1 MRISGWS
8 CVAFLSALSGLPS
21 AHAQSLPGSASA
33 TSLTTPQQAT
43 TPPCPGFTVTTQ
55 GLSGAG
61 GAIAD
66 ASTTNFVIN
75 VSGAQPYVWD
85 LDVTTF
91 ITHTACWD
99 LDIRLISPAGT
110 SVALTTDNGG
120 SNDDVFN
127 GTLWDDSVIAVPVTD
142 FGFSNGVTATPVSPE
157 GSFTRFRGE
166 NPNGAWTLAITDDV
180 ANEVGSLASWR
191 LDMFSVPS
199 MPGTFPLTFA
209 KQAGLTLTDNTT
221 VSDSLPISNI
231 GTSIAKVALYVEV
244 LHTSSGDLDINLTS
258 PQGVP
263 VPITSDNGSFNDNC
277 FNGTWFD
284 EDAPTVLTDATF
296 SNNVVMVLAQAEG
309 ALDSLVG
316 QNPNGTWTI
325 DVTDDANTNTGTFV
339 RWQLKIWT
347 CGACSGSV
355 TNYCT
360 AGTSSSGCVPAL
372 SVSGAPST
380 TSSSGFVVT
389 CNNLEAQRSSM
400 LFYGTSGRVAWPWT
414 NTGSSS
420 FMCVKSPVQRTPAA
434 SSGGTSG
441 QCDGQ
446 YSIDLNQFWST
457 HPSALGQPLT
467 ALATFQAQAWYRDPP
482 APKGTHSSNAIEFF
496 LCP

>member
-1 MRISGWS
+1 M
-8 CVAFLSALSGLPS
+8 
-21 AHAQSLPGSASA
+21 
-33 TSLTTPQQAT
+33 
-43 TPPCPGFTVTTQ
+43 
-55 GLSGAG
+55 
-61 GAIAD
+61 
-66 ASTTNFVIN
+66 IN

-157 GSFTRFRGE
+157 GSFTRFRGD

-244 LHTSSGDLDINLTS
+244 LHTSSGDLDNLTS

-284 EDAPTVLTDATF
+284 EDGADGAHGRDLLQQRRDGLGPSRGPAPRQPGRPESQRHLDHRRHRRCQHQHRHV
-296 SNNVVMVLAQAEG
+296 G
-309 ALDSLVG
+309 ALAAEDLDLRSVLRIG
-316 QNPNGTWTI
+316 H
-325 DVTDDANTNTGTFV
+325 
-339 RWQLKIWT
+339 QLLHR
-347 CGACSGSV
+347 GDLELGLR
-355 TNYCT
+355 
-360 AGTSSSGCVPAL
+360 AGP

-389 CNNLEAQRSSM
+389 CNNLEGLKTRSSM
-400 LFYGTSGRVAWPWT
+400 LFYGGRAVEWRGP
-414 NTGSSS
+414 G
-420 FMCVKSPVQRTPAA
+420 PTPAA
-434 SSGGTSG
+434 AAS
-441 QCDGQ
+441 C
-446 YSIDLNQFWST
+446 
-457 HPSALGQPLT
+457 A
-467 ALATFQAQAWYRDPP
+467 
-482 APKGTHSSNAIEFF
+482 
-496 LCP
+496 